1 LKCQFSFNRCSVR
14 HCLANVS
21 LFVGRHGFLALQG
34 LEIPLMV
41 LQTKVFLIV
50 VLQNYTPFLSTKRT
64 FIRRVQ
70 SAIHKQFNRKVD
82 NQSKSSNLCERS
94 FDMECGH
101 GGGYSAPPS
110 PPSTP
115 KRGGSINRECN
126 DSLSGTKDDEPEES
140 LAMKLFTGIPFP
152 EPRRV
157 INIRPRDKLTTP
169 TTSPRK

>member
-1 LKCQFSFNRCSVR
+1 
-14 HCLANVS
+14 
-21 LFVGRHGFLALQG
+21 
-34 LEIPLMV
+34 MV

-50 VLQNYTPFLSTKRT
+50 LLQNYSPFLSTKRT

-82 NQSKSSNLCERS
+82 NQSKSSNLCRRS
-94 FDMECGH
+94 FDLECGS
-101 GGGYSAPPS
+101 GGGCSAPPS
-110 PPSTP
+110 LPSTP
-115 KRGGSINRECN
+115 QRGGSINKDCN
-126 DSLSGTKDDEPEES
+126 FSMPETKDGEPEES

-157 INIRPRDKLTTP
+157 INIRPRDKFTTP